1 MTPERSLQTIPAQAL
16 INEPLSAGANVYA
29 RTVPEVSFI
38 SEQLRVLR
46 KYRTMILAFTLV
58 VVTLVGLA
66 TLKMT
71 PMYRAE
77 SRMVINRESED
88 MLGFK
93 DISTTSNSEDTW
105 DYKIALET
113 QVNVLQS
120 DSLAL
125 TVIRQL
131 DLARKPQFNPDM
143 SKRKTAGPLAILGD
157 SDSGEDANL
166 IKAFHSNLKVTT
178 LPRTRMVEVQY
189 LSPDPKLAAQILNT
203 LLHAFVEENF
213 RARYDAAMQTSEWL
227 SKQLVDLQRKVEVSQ
242 SKLVEYQKQH
252 QIIGLDEKQN
262 IITQKLDD
270 LNKEL
275 TQAQADRMAKES
287 QYQLTQSGNLELI
300 PGIADNRVLER
311 LKGQEA
317 EFSAQLT
324 EATTKFGSKYPK
336 VVELSNQ
343 LNGTRQAINA
353 EVERVAGRIRNE
365 YKASVQRETLLRA
378 ALDRQKIEANQ
389 LNESAIEY
397 NVLKRDFESN
407 RQLYEDLQR
416 KLKEAGVAAGLKSN
430 NIRIVDVA
438 RPPARP
444 AKPNVPLNLGL
455 ALFLGLA
462 GGVATAFVL
471 DQMNNTIRTGEDV
484 LNYAGIP
491 ALASIPIKDDE
502 FQRKALRK
510 KATPLLTGARVA
522 APIVTIAQP
531 KSQVAEAYRALRTS
545 VLLSSSGAPPKVILV
560 TSALPEEG
568 KTTTSVNTAVVL
580 AQKNS
585 RVLLVDADLRRP
597 RVHHYFQIPQ
607 SPGLTTLLTG
617 GAPEDAPPVP
627 SSIPNLFTLPSGM
640 CPPYPAELLSSPAMK
655 AALARWRNEFDHIV
669 IDSPPSLS
677 VTDAV
682 LLSDQVDGLLLV
694 ARASQT
700 SRAALRRATML
711 LRTVN
716 ARILGV
722 VLNGVDLSSP
732 DGYYYHYGYYYG
744 KSHSY
749 YEEERAA
756 E

>member
-1 MTPERSLQTIPAQAL
+1 
-16 INEPLSAGANVYA
+16 
-29 RTVPEVSFI
+29 
-38 SEQLRVLR
+38 
-46 KYRTMILAFTLV
+46 
-58 VVTLVGLA
+58 
-66 TLKMT
+66 
-71 PMYRAE
+71 
-77 SRMVINRESED
+77 
-88 MLGFK
+88 
-93 DISTTSNSEDTW
+93 
-105 DYKIALET
+105 
-113 QVNVLQS
+113 
-120 DSLAL
+120 
-125 TVIRQL
+125 
-131 DLARKPQFNPDM
+131 
-143 SKRKTAGPLAILGD
+143 
-157 SDSGEDANL
+157 
-166 IKAFHSNLKVTT
+166 
-178 LPRTRMVEVQY
+178 
-189 LSPDPKLAAQILNT
+189 
-203 LLHAFVEENF
+203 
-213 RARYDAAMQTSEWL
+213 
-227 SKQLVDLQRKVEVSQ
+227 
-242 SKLVEYQKQH
+242 
-252 QIIGLDEKQN
+252 
-262 IITQKLDD
+262 
-270 LNKEL
+270 
-275 TQAQADRMAKES
+275 
-287 QYQLTQSGNLELI
+287 
-300 PGIADNRVLER
+300 
-311 LKGQEA
+311 
-317 EFSAQLT
+317 
-324 EATTKFGSKYPK
+324 
-336 VVELSNQ
+336 
-343 LNGTRQAINA
+343 
-353 EVERVAGRIRNE
+353 
-365 YKASVQRETLLRA
+365 
-378 ALDRQKIEANQ
+378 
-389 LNESAIEY
+389 
-397 NVLKRDFESN
+397 
-407 RQLYEDLQR
+407 
-416 KLKEAGVAAGLKSN
+416 
-430 NIRIVDVA
+430 
-438 RPPARP
+438 
-444 AKPNVPLNLGL
+444 
-455 ALFLGLA
+455 
-462 GGVATAFVL
+462 
-471 DQMNNTIRTGEDV
+471 MNNTIRTGEDV

-655 AALARWRNEFDHIV
+655 AALARWREEFDHIV

-682 LLSDQVDGLLLV
+682 LLSEQVDGLLLV